1 MQQSFSIWKTTEFGS
16 YLGTTGFSG
25 IALAMQQLL
34 VSWILIGT
42 LSLPA
47 DQVGFIQALIGLPG
61 VVVML
66 FGGASADRVDAR
78 SLLIKVY
85 LVAPVL
91 PLYLVYVE
99 QTGTLSA
106 LTVTFFGL
114 GMSVVASY
122 SMPAQQALL
131 NRVSGDQ
138 IQEAVTTVSAI
149 GFVVQIGGL
158 IIAGQMEIFGI
169 WPVLIFQAVSLALA
183 GILMFRVSKL
193 EPKKNLKKSN
203 PITDIWA
210 GLVATYQDKM
220 ILNVLSINFVSS
232 IFNAGSF
239 LTVYPFIIKRVY
251 SGDAFILSA
260 LMATFFAGAAFSN
273 AFLLKF
279 VPLRSPGKLFLIMQL
294 SRIVVLF
301 LLWLQPSWWLLVV
314 STVGWG
320 LNMGVTSNLARAIVQ
335 ESAQEVYRGRILS
348 AFSVGMLGSAPIG
361 AILLGWLTEE
371 YGTASALVPAMFV
384 SFFLFLY
391 GARYTS
397 LWYYQS

>member
-16 YLGTTGFSG
+16 YLCTTGFSG

-47 DQVGFIQALIGLPG
+47 DQVGLIQALIGLPG
-61 VVVML
+61 VVMML

-106 LTVTFFGL
+106 LTVTLFGL

-203 PITDIWA
+203 PIADIWA